1 MCHSNVHMCYS
12 HVSNQQIFRIR
23 PEKPSKHYEEEIME
37 DIMTEQLNVD
47 SIDMVD
53 HDNADDDEYS
63 MEIRNDSGESFDDG
77 ISLLPSEP
85 VSIS

>member
-1 MCHSNVHMCYS
+1 
-12 HVSNQQIFRIR
+12 
-23 PEKPSKHYEEEIME
+23 ME

-77 ISLLPSEP
+77 ISILPSEP
-85 VSIS
+85 VSISWSQIFRPKNVTVTPSNYFIFFL

>member
-1 MCHSNVHMCYS
+1 
-12 HVSNQQIFRIR
+12 
-23 PEKPSKHYEEEIME
+23 ME

-77 ISLLPSEP
+77 ISILPSEP